1 MTNRRTFKLCAVAT
15 AIAFT
20 MTTPV
25 AQACTGITL
34 TGSDGS
40 VVFGRT
46 LEWGPFDL
54 KGRLDIIPRGFAYA
68 SEKMPDGKPGMAWK
82 GKYGVVGI
90 AILGKTALT
99 DAINEAG
106 LSGGMFY
113 LPGFSHYKD
122 YDPKQAKTSLAPPDV
137 LGYLLSQFKSIKEV
151 RGALAKIRVVSVV
164 EKALGFPAPMH
175 LIVTEP
181 SGQAIVVEFA
191 NKDVQ
196 IFDAPLGVITNAPTY
211 DWHLT
216 NLRNY
221 VNLSPVSVPAKT
233 VDGKEF
239 SALGAGSG
247 MIGLPGDFTPPSRFV
262 RAVAFSKT
270 ARPTKGGYDTVR
282 ETFRILDNFNVP
294 LGAAEGADDAPA
306 LDDLLYSATQYT
318 TAIDTKSRVFYY
330 HTQFSRRVRMVDL
343 KRIDFG
349 KVGKK
354 VIARSLDETTQED
367 VRDMTP

>member
-1 MTNRRTFKLCAVAT
+1 MSGL
-15 AIAFT
+15 IAALFSVT
-20 MTTPV
+20 ILTP
-25 AQACTGITL
+25 AALACTGVTL
-34 TGSDGS
+34 TGGDGS

-54 KGRLDIIPRGFAYA
+54 KGRLDIIPRGHAFE
-68 SEKMPDGKPGMAWK
+68 SEEMPDGSAGMAWT

-90 AILGKTALT
+90 SILDKTALT
-99 DAINEAG
+99 DGINEVG

-113 LPGFSHYKD
+113 LPGFSEYKD
-122 YDPKQAKTSLAPPDV
+122 YDPGQADVSLSPPDV
-137 LGYLLSQFKSIKEV
+137 LGYMLSQFQSIEEV
-151 RGALAKIRVVSVV
+151 RNAFAEIRVVSVV
-164 EKALGFPAPMH
+164 EEALGFPAPMH
-175 LIVTEP
+175 LIFTEP
-181 SGQAIVVEFA
+181 SGNSIVVEFDS
-191 NKDVQ
+191 KEVQ

-211 DWHLT
+211 DWHTT

-221 VNLSPVSVPAKT
+221 VNLSPVSVPPKT
-233 VDGKEF
+233 IDGEQF

-262 RAVAFSKT
+262 RAVAFSTT
-270 ARPTKGGYDTVR
+270 ARPTTGGYDTVR

-318 TAIDTKSRVFYY
+318 TAIDTKNHVFYY

-343 KRIDFG
+343 KQIDFAEIG
-349 KVGKK
+349 DE
-354 VIARSLDETTQED
+354 VIIRPLDDTTEED
-367 VRDMTP
+367 IVDLTPSK